1 MNIYFCKSGN
11 YFSWVAASSSVA
23 AKRRF
28 VASYEPCTDVTC
40 FVARQNVKCPA
51 GPVDLGNIQRLGLVS
66 LVGKNTAYLTKLSA
80 QQLAYNLLYHV
91 SSYLESSHYKIDDV
105 TKSDI
110 FATILRILQKS
121 EQKS

>member
-1 MNIYFCKSGN
+1 MRFLLKLAIFVTIVFSLKIPTGSKSCARSIGLCLRRSDMNIYFCKSGN

-51 GPVDLGNIQRLGLVS
+51 GPVDLGNIQR
-66 LVGKNTAYLTKLSA
+66 
-80 QQLAYNLLYHV
+80 
-91 SSYLESSHYKIDDV
+91 
-105 TKSDI
+105 
-110 FATILRILQKS
+110 
-121 EQKS
+121 